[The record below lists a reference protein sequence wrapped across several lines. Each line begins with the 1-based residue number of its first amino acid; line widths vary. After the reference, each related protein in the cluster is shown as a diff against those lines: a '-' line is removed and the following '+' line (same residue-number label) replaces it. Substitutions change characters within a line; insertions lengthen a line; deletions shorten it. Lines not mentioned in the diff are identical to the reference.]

1 MNLAIVVSETY
12 WKEITSKMLDLA
24 LKTAHEENVSVE
36 KIIKVP
42 GSFDIPLAVK
52 KLLQHKT
59 IDGVITLGA
68 VIEGETDHD
77 SVISYAVAHALTQLS
92 LEFEK
97 PVVLGING
105 PKMSWEQA
113 IARIPRAV
121 MVTKACIAM
130 VKELKK

>member
-1 MNLAIVVSETY
+1 M
-12 WKEITSKMLDLA
+12 
-24 LKTAHEENVSVE
+24 
-36 KIIKVP
+36 KVP

-77 SVISYAVAHALTQLS
+77 SVINYSVAKALIDIS

-113 IARIPRAV
+113 IARIGRAEK
-121 MVTKACIAM
+121 VTKACIAM
-130 VKELKK
+130 VKEMKR